1 MQRLRAG
8 ITDTRA
14 MLAIIMRLT
23 SRAPLHAFIVRRLGI
38 FASSLFFFFSFT
50 LPRILAFQHLPS
62 YMSHSLLHSA
72 RTHILLLALLLV
84 FLL

>member
-1 MQRLRAG
+1 MQRLTAG

-23 SRAPLHAFIVRRLGI
+23 SRAPVHAFVRRLGI
-38 FASSLFFFFSFT
+38 FASSLFFSFPS
-50 LPRILAFQHLPS
+50 LFPEFWAFHYLPS

-84 FLL
+84 SFL